1 MISTSGAGALL
12 IIACMALVTLLVRF
26 GGVFIMGLIPL
37 NRRVEGF
44 INGMAGSVLI
54 AVLGPIALQ
63 ADTAGRLALLATA
76 GLMFWLRKP
85 MPAIALGIAGA
96 ALYRAV

>member
-1 MISTSGAGALL
+1 MIATTGAGALL

-54 AVLGPIALQ
+54 AVLVPIGLQ
-63 ADTAGRLALLATA
+63 ADSGGRLALLATA
-76 GLMFWLRKP
+76 GMMFWLRRP
-85 MPAIALGIAGA
+85 MPAIALGIAVA
-96 ALYRAV
+96 ALYRAL

>member
-1 MISTSGAGALL
+1 MIATAGLGGFVL
-12 IIACMALVTLLVRF
+12 IACMALVTLLARL

-54 AVLGPIALQ
+54 AVLVPIALE
-63 ADTAGRLALLATA
+63 ADSAGRLALLATA
-76 GLMFWLRKP
+76 GLMFWLKRP
-85 MPAIALGIAGA
+85 MPAIALGIAVA
-96 ALYRAV
+96 ALVRAL